1 MSKKRAGKSTKLT
14 LLVAFALSCGYL
26 FELKTVAAEPPSKV
40 VDLSHI
46 LGPNLPDFHVGNTT
60 YEYKQL
66 FSIAKDGYADG
77 QFTTPEHYGTHMDAP
92 SHFYQNGQTIDQL
105 PANKL
110 ILPGIVIDVRKEVEA
125 NNDYRLTVAKIQA
138 FEKRTKIPQNSVVLL
153 LTGWSA
159 RFGNAK
165 SYRNADKNGTMHF
178 PAFSGEAADYLIN
191 KKEVTALGV
200 DTLSADYGLSKDYV
214 VHKTALAKGVFLIE
228 NLNNLEQLPAKGTT
242 IFLGPI
248 RIKNGSGS
256 PARILALLPE

>member
-1 MSKKRAGKSTKLT
+1 VNRVQAGKSTKLT

-110 ILPGIVIDVRKEVEA
+110 ILPVSLLMYAKKLKPIMT
-125 NNDYRLTVAKIQA
+125 TV
-138 FEKRTKIPQNSVVLL
+138 
-153 LTGWSA
+153 
-159 RFGNAK
+159 
-165 SYRNADKNGTMHF
+165 
-178 PAFSGEAADYLIN
+178 
-191 KKEVTALGV
+191 
-200 DTLSADYGLSKDYV
+200 
-214 VHKTALAKGVFLIE
+214 
-228 NLNNLEQLPAKGTT
+228 LP
-242 IFLGPI
+242 
-248 RIKNGSGS
+248 
-256 PARILALLPE
+256 